1 MKMRNLYSQDLRKV
15 DMMSNNTHV
24 VCKQI
29 DRLAR
34 IESSLETIKNL
45 QNMLLKVVV
54 TVTSGIL
61 IEFFSIL
68 ILYLINRK

>member
-1 MKMRNLYSQDLRKV
+1 
-15 DMMSNNTHV
+15 MMSNNTHV

-68 ILYLINRK
+68 ILYLINRKWGDINV